1 MKTTNKKVGNC
12 QVELT
17 VTLDADETKA
27 IVKDVEKA
35 FVREAKLPGFRPGKV
50 PIELIRKEF
59 AQGLKQWKRREL

>member
-1 MKTTNKKVGNC
+1 MKTSSKKLGKC

-35 FVREAKLPGFRPGKV
+35 FMREAKLPGF
-50 PIELIRKEF
+50 
-59 AQGLKQWKRREL
+59 Q